1 MDQIET
7 EGATVQE
14 AVEAAL
20 RQLGRREEEVDVEV
34 LAQGSKG
41 LFGLGAKLAQVR
53 VKVKLGG
60 VLPPEGIKRASDF
73 LVEVI
78 RLMGMDVEVEGKCVG
93 QELYL
98 EVDQGAGG
106 ILIGRRGLT
115 LAALSYLMERIVN
128 NAEDVQVKVF
138 VDVAGYLE
146 RRRRTLV
153 TQAQEMAE
161 EVRRTAQ
168 EIEGQPMTAFERKV
182 IHTTLHNDQTVKTY
196 SRGEGMD
203 RRVVI
208 APAGAKET
216 DGSGSGP
223 ARVWQGREDA
233 EAGPD
238 AGGPPEEGGRGRGG
252 WSSDPARRSGG
263 GGFGRGG
270 GRGGDDRGGRPSAG
284 SGPRRGGWGGR
295 GGGRGGRGFDRP
307 RSEAVDLNRGGRGGW
322 GPTGS
327 AESERGAAG
336 AGPERPAPQ
345 DFRQPEP
352 QQMPPSRGF
361 RGGRADRGP
370 REAYVR
376 PEELAPP
383 LDEAEGGFDGGG
395 GFSDDRGG
403 GFSGGG
409 GQGGGGPRR
418 RRRGGRGRRGGGWGG
433 PESGGP
439 SAGSG
444 QGDPGGGAAP
454 AA

>member
-1 MDQIET
+1 MDQIES

-128 NAEDVQVKVF
+128 NAEAVQVKVF

-161 EVRRTAQ
+161 EVRRTGQ

-216 DGSGSGP
+216 DGSGNGP

-233 EAGPD
+233 EAGQE
-238 AGGPPEEGGRGRGG
+238 AGGALDDGGRGRGG
-252 WSSDPARRSGG
+252 WSPDPARRSGG
-263 GGFGRGG
+263 GGRGPAFGGSRG
-270 GRGGDDRGGRPSAG
+270 GRGGDDRGGR
-284 SGPRRGGWGGR
+284 RGGR

-307 RSEAVDLNRGGRGGW
+307 RTEAVDLSRGGRGGW

-327 AESERGAAG
+327 SESGRGAEG

-352 QQMPPSRGF
+352 QQMPASRSG
-361 RGGRADRGP
+361 RGDRGP

-395 GFSDDRGG
+395 GFADDRGQ

-433 PESGGP
+433 PESGSP
-439 SAGSG
+439 AAGSG
-444 QGDPGGGAAP
+444 QGDPGGGGPP

>member
-34 LAQGSKG
+34 LSQGSKG
-41 LFGLGAKLAQVR
+41 LFGIGAKAAQVR

-60 VLPPEGIKRASDF
+60 VLPPEGVKRASDF

-128 NAEDVQVKVF
+128 NAEEAQVKVF

-153 TQAQEMAE
+153 TQAQEMAD
-161 EVRRTAQ
+161 EVRKTGQ

-208 APAGAKET
+208 APGGAKET
-216 DGSGSGP
+216 DGSGGAP
-223 ARVWQGREDA
+223 VRVWQGRDDA
-233 EAGPD
+233 DQGQE
-238 AGGPPEEGGRGRGG
+238 GGEVSQGGGRGRGG
-252 WSSDPARRSGG
+252 WSPDPARRSGG

-270 GRGGDDRGGRPSAG
+270 GRGRGGDDRGGR
-284 SGPRRGGWGGR
+284 RGGFGGR
-295 GGGRGGRGFDRP
+295 GGGGRGGRGGRSFDRP
-307 RSEAVDLNRGGRGGW
+307 QQGGVDLSQGGRGGW
-322 GPTGS
+322 GPTAS
-327 AESERGAAG
+327 ADQGGG
-336 AGPERPAPQ
+336 AGDTGREQPAGQ

-352 QQMPPSRGF
+352 QQMPAARGF
-361 RGGRADRGP
+361 RGGRGDRGP

-395 GFSDDRGG
+395 GFADDRGG
-403 GFSGGG
+403 GFSGG
-409 GQGGGGPRR
+409 GGGGPRR
-418 RRRGGRGRRGGGWGG
+418 RRRGGRGRRGGGGFDQGG
-433 PESGGP
+433 PD
-439 SAGSG
+439 AGASSG
-444 QGDPGGGAAP
+444 QGDGGGGGAP